1 MPHIAIRDPGRSQ
14 IVIDDNYSNLALREK
29 KTIAVNVNTPATT
42 TVVNIDIKGGFPP
55 VIAIKPNSSDFY
67 CTIGAVEVKSSSII
81 DYQIVG
87 GRISGSGSTRDV
99 TLYVFDRPD
108 ELGSPIGPLII
119 RNRVTGEITFDSGRK
134 YMRVVSFLNSAT
146 NAHGTYGFGG
156 KELAAVMGVQA
167 REIHLYGGTGA
178 HADLLQS
185 SVSLTGS
192 SLVIDWRTYEFG
204 STHSGSPLIL
214 ISKGA
219 ATMILDV
226 TGY

>member
-1 MPHIAIRDPGRSQ
+1 
-14 IVIDDNYSNLALREK
+14 
-29 KTIAVNVNTPATT
+29 
-42 TVVNIDIKGGFPP
+42 
-55 VIAIKPNSSDFY
+55 
-67 CTIGAVEVKSSSII
+67 
-81 DYQIVG
+81 
-87 GRISGSGSTRDV
+87 V
-99 TLYVFDRPD
+99 TLLHFLTGPD
-108 ELGSPIGPLII
+108 ELGAPIGPLIL
-119 RNRVTGEITFDSGRK
+119 RNRDTGEITFDSGRK
-134 YMRVVSFLNSAT
+134 YMRVVSFLNSST
-146 NAHGTYGFGG
+146 DAHGTYGFGG

-167 REIHLYGGTGA
+167 REIHLYGGSGA

-204 STHSGSPLIL
+204 SSHSGSPLKL